1 MCKYM
6 FSRAGMGPRMR
17 FACVCL
23 YTFLDYLQLNNI
35 ARRSSE
41 VCACVF
47 PVSRKRCVCVV
58 MGTFLFGKHV
68 GICLCGLYSRLSKS
82 AIAEDWNKCFS
93 SCLWNFKTYFRF
105 RYDYYSLFLPAPMN
119 QLWSQL
125 FTWFSL

>member
-47 PVSRKRCVCVV
+47 PVPRKRCVCRH
-58 MGTFLFGKHV
+58 GNFSIWKT
-68 GICLCGLYSRLSKS
+68 CG
-82 AIAEDWNKCFS
+82 N
-93 SCLWNFKTYFRF
+93 
-105 RYDYYSLFLPAPMN
+105 LPMWA
-119 QLWSQL
+119 L
-125 FTWFSL
+125 